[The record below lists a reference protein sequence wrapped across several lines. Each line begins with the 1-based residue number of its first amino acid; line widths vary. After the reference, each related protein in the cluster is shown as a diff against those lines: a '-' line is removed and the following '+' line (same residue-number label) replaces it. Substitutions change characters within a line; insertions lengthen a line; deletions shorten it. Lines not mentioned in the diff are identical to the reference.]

1 MLSAKTAGVCVSKSL
16 DYLTRESTGDKV
28 RVMPN
33 LQKIFWVVLG
43 LTVLIWIGVGI
54 YYLKSSPS
62 KVQLTPPPQVTTF
75 SSPQPTE
82 PPFLESLE
90 GTHFVVGEFQSWEEI
105 ENSQDRYILITNPTT
120 KRNYSKIK
128 VVWESNPYQSY
139 DFWEGMTGFSVEKTE
154 EESDDLGYLRDFTA
168 EEIDKLIKKG
178 DLIKVVFEKESII
191 EKIEQGSEDLKATD
205 LEGKTDDHLALSLI
219 IKREEGKA
227 AVEQELGRE
236 IKE

>member
-1 MLSAKTAGVCVSKSL
+1 MLK
-16 DYLTRESTGDKV
+16 
-28 RVMPN
+28 
-33 LQKIFWVVLG
+33 KIFWVVLG

-54 YYLKSSPS
+54 YYLWPTS
-62 KVQLTPPPQVTTF
+62 KDNEMNFVTPTGKPVF
-75 SSPQPTE
+75 
-82 PPFLESLE
+82 ESLE
-90 GTHFVVGEFQSWEEI
+90 GTHFIVGEFQSWEEI
-105 ENSQDRYILITNPTT
+105 AGSDNRYILLTNPET
-120 KRNYSKIK
+120 KRNYPKIK
-128 VVWESNPYQSY
+128 MVLESPDPYKSY

-178 DLIKVVFEKESII
+178 DLIKVVFEKQSII
-191 EKIEQGSEDLKATD
+191 EKLDQGSEDLSV
-205 LEGKTDDHLALSLI
+205 GKTDDHLALSLI